1 MGKLVLS
8 VLTLFILS
16 LAAAACAGETVVKE
30 VPVEVVVEKE
40 VVKEV
45 TVEKVVTQE
54 VVKTVEVPVEKIV
67 TQQVIKEVMVPG
79 DTTVV
84 EKEVVKEV
92 AVEVVV
98 EREVVKEVVREVVV
112 EKPVIKEVIKEVFVE
127 RPVEF
132 HEPQSTAQQVASGR
146 LPPITERIPENPWVI
161 PAQEVGR
168 YGGEIRRGYLGP
180 GDIWSFWRLSINTS
194 PGRWTTDGGG
204 IIPAFSPTI
213 EVNDDGTQFTFAIR
227 EGARW
232 SDGTPHTA
240 DDWEFMYN
248 AWLADRDL
256 IQLPPTW
263 LSLEGQMAGFEKL
276 DDWTVRYTFHK
287 PIFTFLNQIPQSD
300 FGVQRFFV
308 PGHYLKQFH
317 PDYTDPAAL
326 QKTMAD
332 GGYED
337 WVSMFLDHSDDRNDP
352 NLPVLKPW
360 IAQNRWGDQRFTA
373 TRNPYYWGVDTAGNQ
388 LPYIDRLVYDLI
400 ENAEIINLRAI
411 EGDIDMQARHMRISN
426 YPLMVENAEKGD
438 YNVRLWREF
447 GGTNVSIWFNQTY
460 DGPEAELFKMPK
472 FRQALSIG
480 VDRDELN
487 EIVFLG
493 TAVMRNYLPPP
504 GHPHYPGAEWEFKWI
519 EFDPE
524 RANAMLDEIIPN
536 KDSEGYRTLPNGDRL
551 ELSVIMFDGWAS
563 WADTTEL
570 VLRHLDDNLKIRG
583 KMRVGQRT
591 AISTTW
597 SANEE
602 MMFTHPM
609 GTAGFTF
616 AANSR
621 SNFATGLAAGVL
633 ESRWLE
639 TNGAEGVRPHDEKM
653 IEIYNWHIQGPGMRP
668 EEAAEVAKEIYKYH
682 AEQAFAIN
690 TAGLLPSPA
699 IVKNAMQNV
708 PADVPVF
715 WPLRTPNNGYPEVWF
730 YSN

>member
-92 AVEVVV
+92 PVEVVV
-98 EREVVKEVVREVVV
+98 EKEVVKEVVREVVV

-132 HEPQSTAQQVASGR
+132 HEPQSSAQLVASGR
-146 LPPITERIPENPWVI
+146 LPPIRDRIPENPWVI
-161 PAQEVGR
+161 PAQEIGR

-180 GDIWSFWRLSINTS
+180 GDIWNFWRLSINTS

-213 EVNDDGTQFTFAIR
+213 KVSDDGSQFTFAIR

-240 DDWEFMYN
+240 DDWEFMHD

-256 IQLPPTW
+256 IQLPPAW
-263 LSLEGQMAGFEKL
+263 LSLEGQMAKFEKL

-287 PIFTFLNQIPQSD
+287 PNFVFMNQIPQSD
-300 FGVQRFFV
+300 YSGTAFFT
-308 PGHYLKQFH
+308 PSHYMKQFH
-317 PDYTDPAAL
+317 PKYTDEAAL
-326 QKTMAD
+326 NKLMEAGD
-332 GGYED
+332 FPD
-337 WVSMFLDHSDDRNDP
+337 WQSLWGDFATDSRNID
-352 NLPVLKPW
+352 LPVLKPW
-360 IAQNRWGDQRFTA
+360 LAQNRWGDQRFTA
-373 TRNPYYWGVDTAGNQ
+373 NRNPYFWAVDTAGNQ

-411 EGDIDMQARHMRISN
+411 EGDIDMQARHMRIGN
-426 YPLMVENAEKGD
+426 YPLMKENEEKGD

-447 GGTNVSIWFNQTY
+447 GGTNVSLWFNQTWE
-460 DGPEAELFKMPK
+460 GPEGELFKMPK

-504 GHPHYPGAEWEFKWI
+504 GHPHYPGAEWEFKWM

-524 RANAMLDEIIPN
+524 RGNAMLDEIIPN
-536 KDSEGYRTLPNGDRL
+536 KDSDGYRTLPNGDRL
-551 ELSVIMFDGWAS
+551 EIQVIMFDGWAS
-563 WADTTEL
+563 WADTTEM
-570 VLRHLDDNLKIRG
+570 VLRHLDENLAIRG
-583 KMRVGQRT
+583 SMRVGQRS
-591 AISTTW
+591 AIGTTW
-597 SANEE
+597 SSNEA
-602 MMFTHPM
+602 MMWTHPM
-609 GTAGFTF
+609 DTAGFTF
-616 AANSR
+616 AAGSKT
-621 SNFATGLAAGVL
+621 NFKYGLIGVNWA
-633 ESRWLE
+633 RWFNTDGE
-639 TNGAEGVRPHDEKM
+639 EGVKPPDKV
-653 IEIYNWHIQGPGMRP
+653 IEISEQHKLGQTLPIA
-668 EEAAEVAKEIYKYH
+668 EANALAKEIYKYH
-682 AEQAFAIN
+682 ADQAWALN

-699 IVKNAMQNV
+699 IIKNAMQNV
-708 PADVPVF
+708 PANVPVF